1 MCGINGIYLFDNQAY
16 GYKDMVKNANQAIIH
31 RGPDNQGVFIDKKVG
46 LGHVRLS
53 IIDTSSGAHQPFSD
67 ESKRYTIVFNGEIF
81 NYKEIRDDLIAN
93 GHSFKT
99 NSDTEVVLKSYIH
112 YGEKVISR
120 FNGFFAFAIYDAQSE
135 ELFLARDRM
144 GIKPLL
150 LFIDDQKLVF
160 ASEMKALLEYKIPKV
175 IDNTTLFQFFQL
187 NYVPSP
193 WTIFKGVEKME
204 PGSWMRFKGKQID
217 RGFYYQL
224 PKFDPQKKPQNYET
238 AKKTLYTL
246 LDDAVERRLIADVP
260 LGSFLSGGIDS
271 SIISALA
278 IKYNPNLNTFSIGY
292 ADEPLFDETHY
303 AEMVAKKIGSN
314 HHVFKLKNQDLYSV
328 LYRVLDSID
337 EPFADSSALAV
348 NILSYYTKQHVT
360 VALSGD
366 GADEMFSGYNKHS
379 AEFKAGQKSILNSAI
394 ALGTPLWAMMPQSRN
409 GKISN
414 LFRQL
419 HRYGEGLKLSP
430 SERYW
435 RWASITSEKDTQNL
449 LLIKPDL
456 VEHAS
461 RKAEILSH
469 ISQNSDI
476 NDVLYTDLKLVL
488 QGDMLT
494 KVDLMSMNHAL
505 EIRTPFLDYTLI
517 DFANS
522 LPVSYKIDHRLRK
535 KILQDT
541 FRPILPEELF
551 NRPKHGF
558 EVPLLGWFRNELK
571 EKIVNDLLHPDF
583 IREQQIFN
591 PKAIEILLQKL
602 FSNSP
607 GDAAAKVWALIV
619 FQYWWKKIISA

>member
-1 MCGINGIYLFDNQAY
+1 MCGITGIYLFNKEAVSFENQ
-16 GYKDMVKNANQAIIH
+16 VKNANRAMAH
-31 RGPDNQGVFIDKKVG
+31 RGPDNQGVFFDKKIG

-53 IIDTSSGAHQPFSD
+53 IIDTSAGAHQPFT
-67 ESKRYTIVFNGEIF
+67 EENERYTIVFNGEIF
-81 NYKEIRDDLIAN
+81 NFKDIRKDLIEK
-93 GHSFKT
+93 GHHFKT
-99 NSDTEVVLKSYIH
+99 NSDTEVVLKSYIE
-112 YGEKVISR
+112 YGETVISR
-120 FNGFFAFAIYDAQSE
+120 FNGFFAFAIYDALTE
-135 ELFLARDRM
+135 ELFIARDRM

-150 LFIDDQKLVF
+150 IYRDKDKIVF
-160 ASEMKALLEYKIPKV
+160 ASEMKALLEYQIPKD
-175 IDNTTLFQFFQL
+175 IDNTTLYQYFQL

-204 PGSWMRFKGKQID
+204 PGSWMRCKADKVEK
-217 RGFYYQL
+217 GFYYEL
-224 PKFDPQKKPQNYET
+224 PKFSSAKAPQSYED
-238 AKKTLYTL
+238 AQKTLYKL
-246 LDDAVERRLIADVP
+246 LDEAVERRLIADVP

-278 IKYNPNLNTFSIGY
+278 IRHSPNLNTFSIGY

-314 HHVFKLKNQDLYSV
+314 HHVFKLNNNDLYSV
-328 LYRVLDSID
+328 LFRVLDSID

-379 AEFKAGQKSILNSAI
+379 AELKAGQKSILNSLVAM
-394 ALGTPLWAMMPQSRN
+394 GTPIWSVLPQSRN
-409 GKISN
+409 GKFSN
-414 LFRQL
+414 LARQL
-419 HRYGEGLKLSP
+419 HRFGEGIKLTP

-435 RWASITSEKDTQNL
+435 RWASISSEDEVQNL
-449 LLIKPDL
+449 LLVKPNN
-456 VEHAS
+456 EEYFE
-461 RKAEILSH
+461 RKSKILSH
-469 ISQNSDI
+469 ISKNSNI

-505 EIRTPFLDYTLI
+505 EIRTPFLDYTVV

-522 LPVSYKIDHRLRK
+522 LPVSYKINSKIRK

-541 FRPILPEELF
+541 FRSILPEELF

-571 EKIVNDLLHPDF
+571 EKIMQDLLHPDF
-583 IREQQIFN
+583 IREQKIFN
-591 PKAIEILLQKL
+591 PSIIENLLQKL
-602 FSNSP
+602 FSANP
-607 GDAAAKVWALIV
+607 GDAAAKIWALIV
-619 FQYWWKKIISA
+619 FQYWWEKYYL